1 MFQENRIMI
10 EKIRSLELQ
19 LTLEERNNNE
29 PNNNNQQQNSN
40 IKKLIYYNELC

>member
-19 LTLEERNNNE
+19 LAIGERNNNE
-29 PNNNNQQQNSN
+29 PNNNQQQ
-40 IKKLIYYNELC
+40 